1 LVEGEPLKVPKSKED
16 RSGGKISRRCFLES
30 SLLGASALALGASV
44 GGCFRAQ
51 ASVGSGASG
60 YSGGAPLSLNPSPS
74 PHQGRVALV
83 RASAFPSHRDVIQR
97 VITLSGGLGF
107 IQPGQNVLLKPA
119 VNSPNPYPAT
129 TDPETI
135 LILAEMVK
143 EAGGWPLVADRTTF
157 IRSTKT
163 AFEKTGIRDAA
174 KQAGIQAL
182 CLEDDESVPVQHEL
196 AEHWRGNSIR
206 IYRSVARADH
216 VINLCTPR
224 THFIGDFTM
233 SMKNLVGIVDAL
245 SRLPMHVP
253 WGLKERL
260 AEISLVVQP
269 SLIVMDGRQGF
280 SSGGPD
286 SGDLVH
292 PDFVAAGSDP
302 VALDAIGLAHLRLE
316 GANEAISEDS
326 VWQIPMMKRA
336 VELGLGA
343 RNASQIVLIGADPA
357 TEAALRSQLL

>member
-1 LVEGEPLKVPKSKED
+1 V
-16 RSGGKISRRCFLES
+16 
-30 SLLGASALALGASV
+30 
-44 GGCFRAQ
+44 
-51 ASVGSGASG
+51 
-60 YSGGAPLSLNPSPS
+60 
-74 PHQGRVALV
+74 LV
-83 RASAFPSHRDVIQR
+83 RASGFPSHREVIQR
-97 VITLSGGLGF
+97 AVTLAGGLGF
-107 IQPGQNVLLKPA
+107 IQPGQRILLKPA

-129 TDPETI
+129 TDPETV
-135 LILAEMVK
+135 LIMAEMVK

-157 IRSTKT
+157 IRSTDT

-182 CLEDDESVPVQHEL
+182 CLEEDESVPMQHEL
-196 AEHWRGNSIR
+196 AEHWRGHAIR
-206 IYRSVARADH
+206 IYRSVAQADH

-233 SMKNLVGIVDAL
+233 SMKNLVGVVDAL

-260 AEISLVVQP
+260 AEISLVVRP

-286 SGDLVH
+286 SGDLVR

-316 GANEAISEDS
+316 GADEAISEGS
-326 VWQIPMMKRA
+326 IWQIPTMKRA
-336 VELGLGA
+336 VALGLGA
-343 RNASQIVLIGADPA
+343 GKSSEIVLIGSDPA
-357 TEAALRSQLL
+357 TEATLRSQLT